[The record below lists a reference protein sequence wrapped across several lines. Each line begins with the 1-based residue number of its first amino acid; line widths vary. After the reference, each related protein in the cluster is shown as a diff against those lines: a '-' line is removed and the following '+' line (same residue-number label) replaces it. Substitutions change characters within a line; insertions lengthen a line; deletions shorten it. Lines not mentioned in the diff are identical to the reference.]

1 VEQSSHSPKPNECCD
16 DSANLI
22 KKDSKR
28 EDLDLFV
35 CKVCGSRHF
44 ELTVDPTN
52 FALIMNPEAEEDP
65 IEEDSNQELEGSEK

>member
-1 VEQSSHSPKPNECCD
+1 MEQSSPLPKPNECCD
-16 DSANLI
+16 LSENLV

-44 ELTVDPTN
+44 ELSVDPQN
-52 FALIMNPEAEEDP
+52 FALIMADDPEDSV
-65 IEEDSNQELEGSEK
+65 EEDSNQELEGSEK